1 MAKENL
7 RTIISDSQKQRKRR
21 AKKKQMIAELADKSP
36 TNAAK
41 LQKFMNES
49 PGQQPLENL

>member
-21 AKKKQMIAELADKSP
+21 VKKKQMIAELADKSP

-41 LQKFMNES
+41 LRKFMNES